1 MSEEQRRKKISFL
14 FKRKYVFAVYSKYT
28 FAAILKYVVLTLALT
43 GFIDILNYPTQL
55 INKYGLAMT
64 CFVGIFVL
72 LLFGIVIYEKHIL
85 EWRKIF
91 TINIYDCILQV
102 MGWSSF
108 LYIFLIIIL
117 SMIRPYKFVFIVV
130 FFLVSIVLAW
140 TRGRNYLMAQRK
152 SDLYESNIVDLKE
165 LYENRIKSKDGVILL
180 EERDVDYDLLNRES
194 IINHLANIVL
204 STKPQGKFVI
214 SLEGKWGSGKTTIL
228 KNVKKIIEKADTSI
242 VVIDDFDPWT
252 YGTEESIVENFF
264 SCIVKRNDLKMNTS
278 EIKHSIS
285 ILSNAVIDS
294 PEKSN
299 LLSSFLWGNSD
310 ANDSKKQIN
319 EYLKLCGKRVVMYI
333 DNLDRVEDDKII
345 FLFKLI
351 GNVLDFD
358 RVTYI
363 ISFDN
368 EKVKRIFD
376 TNLNIDYD
384 YVKKI
389 VQMQI
394 IVPEVDDTAMENIVR
409 KCTYNLISLY
419 DKSDKEAKE
428 YNEFITYLAKH
439 IRDIRDFKRF
449 INSIAIKALTDR
461 SNLSKRDKIV
471 IEYIRMNN
479 YDLYQSIYN
488 NRQYF
493 ISEDT
498 MYDSDLWAASF
509 SSEKFNQE
517 GKNFFN
523 NLFSINSEYKE
534 LLGVLFPYVGKYN
547 KNQELKS
554 QYSFGGR
561 EEYHYIARTRGIAS
575 AKYFD
580 LYFSE
585 TENQFS
591 VLGGFIENF
600 INSINEEI
608 YNIPLVIDK
617 LLRELP
623 TSVHKELFERIQLYI
638 TDISNQSVYI
648 LLCALIDN
656 DRRIDNSSVFMGL
669 SARSRCNIIMWE
681 LIQRLSDDEFEEF
694 LKQVNNQYDK
704 IGTINSISYWFE
716 SDKDNK
722 NVGGRLESWKVIEN
736 GMVSDIINYDI
747 DLYADEYYHLHN
759 IWALYRNLIDEMG
772 VFQGYVKKR
781 INRKNIFRMLYDVIG
796 HSFGSGHTYYIC
808 ASNLKILFEEDVL
821 ENYMK
826 DIVAET
832 EDEEFLMKLYYMHL
846 EHPNDDMGDR
856 TGIVFSEEK
865 ILKV

>member
-1 MSEEQRRKKISFL
+1 MGEQNGCNKISDL
-14 FKRKYVFAVYSKYT
+14 FKRKYIFAVYAKYP
-28 FAAILKYVVLTLALT
+28 FVVIVKYVVLILALI
-43 GFIDILNYPTQL
+43 GFIDLTNYPTQL
-55 INKYGLAMT
+55 INKYGLAM
-64 CFVGIFVL
+64 FSFAGLFVL
-72 LLFGIVIYEKHIL
+72 LLFGIILYEKHIL
-85 EWRKIF
+85 EWRKILA
-91 TINIYDCILQV
+91 INIYDCLLQV
-102 MGWSSF
+102 VGWCSF
-108 LYIFLIIIL
+108 LYIVLIIIL
-117 SMIRPYKFVFIVV
+117 SMFRPYKLVIIVV
-130 FFLVSIVLAW
+130 LLLLSIVRTWA
-140 TRGRNYLMAQRK
+140 RGKNYIRARKK

-194 IINHLANIVL
+194 IINHLVNIVL

-278 EIKHSIS
+278 EIKRSIS
-285 ILSNAVIDS
+285 ILSNAIIDS

-299 LLSSFLWGNSD
+299 LLSSFLWGNRD

-394 IVPEVDDTAMENIVR
+394 IVPEVDGTAMENIVV
-409 KCTYNLISLY
+409 KCTSNLIALY

-428 YNEFITYLAKH
+428 YNEFISYIAKH

-449 INSIAIKALTDR
+449 INSVAMKALTDR
-461 SNLSKRDKIV
+461 SNLSKRDKII

-479 YDLYQSIYN
+479 YELYKSICN

-498 MYDSDLWAASF
+498 MYDTDLWAASF
-509 SSEKFNQE
+509 SIEKFNQE
-517 GKNFFN
+517 GKTFFN
-523 NLFSINSEYKE
+523 SLFSVNSEYKE
-534 LLGVLFPYVGKYN
+534 LLGVLFPYVGKFN
-547 KNQELKS
+547 KNQDLKS

-561 EEYHYIARTRGIAS
+561 EEYQNIARRRGIAS

-591 VLGGFIENF
+591 VLGGFIENV
-600 INSINEEI
+600 INSINEEG
-608 YNIPLVIDK
+608 YNIPLEFDK
-617 LLRELP
+617 LLKDLP
-623 TSVHKELFERIQLYI
+623 TSVHKEFFERIELYL
-638 TDISNQSVYI
+638 TDIGNQSVYI
-648 LLCALIDN
+648 FLCVLFNNIW
-656 DRRIDNSSVFMGL
+656 RIDNSSVFMGL
-669 SARSRCNIIMWE
+669 SARSRCHIIMWE
-681 LIQRLSDDEFEEF
+681 LIQRLSDEEFEEF
-694 LKQVNNQYDK
+694 LKQVNKQYDK
-704 IGTINSISYWFE
+704 IETVNSITYWFE

-722 NVGGRLESWKVIEN
+722 NVVGRQEQWKGIEN
-736 GMVSDIINYDI
+736 RIVSDIIDNDI

-759 IWALYRNLIDEMG
+759 IWALYRNLKDEMS
-772 VFQGYVKKR
+772 VFQCYVKKR
-781 INRKNIFRMLYDVIG
+781 INRKNIFRMLYDVLG
-796 HSFGSGHTYYIC
+796 HSIGSGHTYYI
-808 ASNLKILFEEDVL
+808 SSKNLKNLFEEEALKSYLKDV
-821 ENYMK
+821 
-826 DIVAET
+826 VAET
-832 EDEEFLMKLYYMHL
+832 EDEDFLLQLYIKYL
-846 EHPNDDMGDR
+846 EHPNDEMGDR
-856 TGIVFSEEK
+856 TGKVFPEEK
-865 ILKV
+865 ILVL

>member
-1 MSEEQRRKKISFL
+1 MSEKQGSKKLSSL
-14 FKRKYVFAVYSKYT
+14 FKRKYIFAVYSKYSFVT
-28 FAAILKYVVLTLALT
+28 ILKYVVITLAFI
-43 GFIDILNYPTQL
+43 GFIDMANYPTQQ
-55 INKYGLAMT
+55 IKNYGIAISA
-64 CFVGIFVL
+64 FVGIFVFI
-72 LLFGIVIYEKHIL
+72 LFGILVYEKHIL
-85 EWRKIF
+85 EWRKVF
-91 TINIYDCILQV
+91 AINIYDCILQV

-108 LYIFLIIIL
+108 LYIFLVLLL
-117 SMIRPYKFVFIVV
+117 SMFRPYKLVLIFVL
-130 FFLVSIVLAW
+130 FLVSMVLTW
-140 TRGRNYLMAQRK
+140 TRGRGYMNAQRK
-152 SDLYESNIVDLKE
+152 SALYDSNIVDLKD
-165 LYENRIKSKDGVILL
+165 LYENRIKNKDGVILL
-180 EERDVDYDLLNRES
+180 EERDVDYDLLNRKS
-194 IINHLANIVL
+194 IINHLTNIVL
-204 STKPQGKFVI
+204 STKPQSKFVI

-228 KNVKKIIEKADTSI
+228 KNVKKIIEETDKDI

-264 SCIVKRNDLKMNTS
+264 GCIIKRNDLKMNTS
-278 EIKHSIS
+278 EIKRSIS
-285 ILSNAVIDS
+285 VLANAIIDS

-299 LLSSFLWGNSD
+299 LLCSFLWGNRD
-310 ANDSKKQIN
+310 ANESKKQIN

-368 EKVKRIFD
+368 EKVKKIFD

-394 IVPEVDDTAMENIVR
+394 MVPEVDGTAMENIVV
-409 KCTYNLISLY
+409 KCTSNLIALY

-428 YNEFITYLAKH
+428 YNEFITYIAKN

-449 INSIAIKALTDR
+449 INSVAVKALTDR

-479 YDLYQSIYN
+479 YDLYKSIYN

-498 MYDSDLWAASF
+498 MYYTDLWSASF
-509 SSEKFNQE
+509 SMENFNQQ
-517 GKNFFN
+517 GKKFFSD
-523 NLFSINSEYKE
+523 LISENSEYKE

-561 EEYHYIARTRGIAS
+561 DEYQNIARRRGIAS

-600 INSINEEI
+600 INSINDEG
-608 YNIPLVIDK
+608 YNIPLEFDK
-617 LLRELP
+617 LLKELP
-623 TSVHKELFERIQLYI
+623 TSVHKEFFERIELYL
-638 TDISNQSVYI
+638 TDIGNQSVYVF
-648 LLCALIDN
+648 LCTIFNNIWKID
-656 DRRIDNSSVFMGL
+656 DSSVFMGL
-669 SARSRCNIIMWE
+669 SARSRCHIIMWE
-681 LIQRLSDDEFEEF
+681 LIQRLSDEKFEEF
-694 LKQVNNQYDK
+694 LKQVSKQYDN
-704 IGTINSISYWFE
+704 IETVNSISYWFE

-722 NVGGRLESWKVIEN
+722 NVVGRQERWKRVEN
-736 GMVSDIINYDI
+736 RMVSDIIDNDI
-747 DLYADEYYHLHN
+747 DLYTDEYYHLHN
-759 IWALYRNLIDEMG
+759 IWALYRNLKDEKSI
-772 VFQGYVKKR
+772 FQCYVKKR
-781 INRKNIFRMLYDVIG
+781 INRKNIFRMLYDVLG
-796 HSFGSGHTYYIC
+796 HSIGSEHTYYI
-808 ASNLKILFEEDVL
+808 SSRNLKSLFEEEVL
-821 ENYMK
+821 KSYMK
-826 DIVAET
+826 DVVAET
-832 EDEEFLMKLYYMHL
+832 EDEEFLLQLYHMYL
-846 EHPNDDMGDR
+846 EYPNDERGDR
-856 TGIVFSEEK
+856 TGKVFPEER
-865 ILKV
+865 ILNI